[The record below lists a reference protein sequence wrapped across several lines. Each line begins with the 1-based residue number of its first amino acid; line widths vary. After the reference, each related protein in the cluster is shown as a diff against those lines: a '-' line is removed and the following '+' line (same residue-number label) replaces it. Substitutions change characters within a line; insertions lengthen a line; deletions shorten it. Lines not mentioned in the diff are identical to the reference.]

1 MPQLREIRQQIAS
14 IGQTRQ
20 ITLAMQRI
28 AFIKM
33 RRAKE
38 FALMLRPYSRNLNRI
53 VARLIAV
60 ETDYLPALRAQRQPA
75 RRIGLIVVTTDKGL
89 CGALNT
95 RLLHLAVSQIDSW
108 QQAGREVSVT
118 AIGARGL
125 GTLRRAGARIVA
137 QAINTGEIGGAGSM
151 EPLIGAV
158 AVPLHQFIDKEI
170 DALYVATNRF
180 VNSLQHEPALA
191 RILPFDPRML
201 ELPAPDGSVDY
212 VYEPEPG
219 PVIDAALLRYVETV
233 ILRAI
238 AENAACE
245 QSARMTAMKSAS
257 ENASRMIDELTVQ
270 YNKRR
275 QEAITR
281 ELAEIIAGAD
291 ALSGEG
297 P

>member
-1 MPQLREIRQQIAS
+1 MPQLREIRQQITS

-53 VARLIAV
+53 VARLLAV
-60 ETDYLPALRAQRQPA
+60 ETDYLPALRTHRLPA

-95 RLLHLAVSQIDSW
+95 RLLHLAISQIDSW
-108 QQAGREVSVT
+108 QRAGCEVSVT
-118 AIGARGL
+118 AIGARGV
-125 GTLRRAGARIVA
+125 GPLRRAGAHIVA
-137 QAINTGEIGGAGSM
+137 QAINTGEIGAGSV

-158 AVPLHQFIDKEI
+158 SVPLHQFIDKEI
-170 DALYVATNRF
+170 DALYMASNRF
-180 VNSLQHEPALA
+180 VNALQHEPALA
-191 RILPFDPRML
+191 RFLPFDPQTL

-219 PVIDAALLRYVETV
+219 PVIDAALLRYVETA

-245 QSARMTAMKSAS
+245 QAARMTAMKSAS
-257 ENASRMIDELTVQ
+257 ENADRMIGELTVQ

-281 ELAEIIAGAD
+281 ELAEIISGAD
-291 ALSGEG
+291 ALAGDG